1 MKIFVKTNSGKF
13 KSGALTVEPSDT
25 IELVKAKIHNTLGGP
40 SPDLQRLYF
49 EGKLLEDLGTLSNES
64 TLHLEDLEA
73 AEQKAEQEEAEQE
86 DHRDHLSRLL
96 RKEAEE
102 AEKQKAEQ
110 EAEEQSSPDF
120 LPLCRSCGKQSI
132 WNGADAWCRSCRSW
146 ITDDLSQ

>member
-49 EGKLLEDLGTLSNES
+49 EGKLLEVGTLSEASCSNEI
-64 TLHLEDLEA
+64 TLHLESEDLEE

-86 DHRDHLSRLL
+86 AHRDHLSRLL

-110 EAEEQSSPDF
+110 EAE
-120 LPLCRSCGKQSI
+120 KQ
-132 WNGADAWCRSCRSW
+132 CKSW
-146 ITDDLSQ
+146 ITDGLSQ

>member
-13 KSGALTVEPSDT
+13 KSRALTVKPSDT
-25 IELVKAKIHNTLGGP
+25 IELVKAMIHNTLGGP

-86 DHRDHLSRLL
+86 AHRDHLSRLL

-132 WNGADAWCRSCRSW
+132 WNGADAWCRSCKSL